1 LNKLIFLLNVFIQ
14 PKFLMMMKN
23 IEKRRKQPRNL
34 AEFVVS
40 AGISGDTLQKIDE
53 ICEDEGL
60 SISTLVRRALIREIR
75 RISQE
80 KEHEA
85 TPAKVTRPMPGN
97 PTTYTEEVPKH
108 E

>member
-14 PKFLMMMKN
+14 PKFLMIMNK
-23 IEKRRKQPRNL
+23 IEKRRRQTRNL
-34 AEFVVS
+34 ADVVVS
-40 AGISGDTLQKIDE
+40 AGISGDTLQKMDE
-53 ICEDEGL
+53 ICADEGL

-85 TPAKVTRPMPGN
+85 KPTTVTRPMPGN
-97 PTTYTEEVPKH
+97 PATYAEEDPDH